1 MYIVRKTP
9 ALPFIGMKGVGHRNY
24 SLHAP
29 PMLTDG
35 GVPPPSRLPGVSIR
49 RLATALAVRGGGS

>member
-1 MYIVRKTP
+1 MYIVDKTP
-9 ALPFIGMKGVGHRNY
+9 ALPFIGKEGVGHRNY

-35 GVPPPSRLPGVSIR
+35 GVPPPSRLPGVSLI
-49 RLATALAVRGGGS
+49 RLAIA